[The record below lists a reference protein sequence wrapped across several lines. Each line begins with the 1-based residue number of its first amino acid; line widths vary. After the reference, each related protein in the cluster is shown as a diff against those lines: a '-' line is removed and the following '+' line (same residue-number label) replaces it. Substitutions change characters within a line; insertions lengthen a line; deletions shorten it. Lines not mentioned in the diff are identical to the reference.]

1 MVQGTATS
9 RGMASP
15 SRPRRWAWW
24 FAALLACCSLSAPGE
39 AAADGSAP
47 GRASG
52 GYLRPSA
59 LSQLEPPLPAEG
71 EVWRGPYTST
81 GTLPGSASR
90 LSVLEEVPP
99 PRQLA
104 VDMRG
109 SHVQQPYDG
118 EIVLTPDGLEGGTV
132 YDVTWT
138 EETWDWHLLPNGV
151 IYPSYLAGVH
161 EPRLAS
167 VWLDEREGGSL
178 WDIALGARVAVLRF
192 GTAGGIRPQGWE
204 LGVEGAALP
213 RLTLNDGLRDM
224 VATDFRAGAPI
235 TYSAGNWQF
244 KLAYYHLSS
253 HLGDE
258 IMLIDPTLQRINYTR
273 DAIVFGVAYYVSP
286 PLRVYGEAA
295 WAFGTSDGAKPW
307 EFQFGFDY
315 APERPTGLAGAPFVA
330 ANVHLREDVDF
341 GGNFVFQAGWAWR
354 GDSTR
359 LFRAGVQYYNGKS
372 PQFEFYDDFEEQLG
386 IGMWVDF

>member
-1 MVQGTATS
+1 
-9 RGMASP
+9 MASP
-15 SRPRRWAWW
+15 SRPRPGAWW
-24 FAALLACCSLSAPGE
+24 CAALLVFCSWIVPGVAFADSTAP
-39 AAADGSAP
+39 SRP
-47 GRASG
+47 GG
-52 GYLRPSA
+52 QFLRPSV

-71 EVWRGPYTST
+71 EVWRGPYTTPGGLGSST
-81 GTLPGSASR
+81 SC

-99 PRQLA
+99 PRQMT
-104 VDMRG
+104 VDMSG
-109 SHVQQPYDG
+109 VHVRQPHSD
-118 EIVLTPDGLEGGTV
+118 EIPLTVGDIEGGSV

-138 EETWDWHLLPNGV
+138 EETWDWHLLPASV

-167 VWLDEREGGSL
+167 VWLDERDGGTL
-178 WDIALGARVAVLRF
+178 WDIALGGRVALLRY

-204 LGVEGAALP
+204 LGVEGAAFP

-224 VATDFRAGAPI
+224 VATDFRAGVPI
-235 TYSAGNWQF
+235 TYASGPWQY

-258 IMLIDPTLQRINYTR
+258 IMLIDPTLERINYTR
-273 DAIVFGVAYYVSP
+273 DAIVLGVAYYLTP
-286 PLRVYGEAA
+286 PLRLYAEAA
-295 WAFGTSDGAKPW
+295 WAFGVSDGAKPW

-330 ANVHLREDVDF
+330 ANVHLREDVNF
-341 GGNFVFQAGWAWR
+341 GGNFVVQAGWAWR
-354 GDSTR
+354 ADTTR
-359 LFRAGVQYYNGKS
+359 LFRVGVQYYNGKS

-386 IGMWVDF
+386 AGIWLDF

>member
-1 MVQGTATS
+1 MVQGSATF
-9 RGMASP
+9 RGLASP
-15 SRPRRWAWW
+15 SRPRHWAWCG
-24 FAALLACCSLSAPGE
+24 AALLVFCSLIVPTE
-39 AAADGSAP
+39 LAADTLSDARTS
-47 GRASG
+47 GR
-52 GYLRPSA
+52 YLRPSA

-71 EVWRGPYTST
+71 EVWGGPYST
-81 GTLPGSASR
+81 PGGLTTRTSR
-90 LSVLEEVPP
+90 LSVLEPMPAEGE
-99 PRQLA
+99 LT
-104 VDMRG
+104 VDMTGTYVR
-109 SHVQQPYDG
+109 QPHPD
-118 EIVLTPDGLEGGTV
+118 EITINPDDLAGGTV
-132 YDVTWT
+132 YDFSWS
-138 EETWDWHLLPNGV
+138 EEKWDWHLLPNGV

-167 VWLDEREGGSL
+167 VWFDEREQGTL
-178 WDIALGARVAVLRF
+178 WDIALGARVAILRF

-213 RLTLNDGLRDM
+213 RLTLNDGLRDL
-224 VATDFRAGAPI
+224 VATDYRAGAPI
-235 TYSAGNWQF
+235 TYSAGPWQF

-258 IMLIDPTLQRINYTR
+258 IMLANPDLKRINYTR
-273 DAIVFGVAYYVSP
+273 DAIVLGVAYYVSP
-286 PLRVYGEAA
+286 PLRVYAEAA
-295 WAFGTSDGAKPW
+295 YAFGFSDGAEPW

-359 LFRAGVQYYNGKS
+359 LFRVGVQYYNGKS